1 MFGSLSWWP
10 GVAGRGRP
18 QGCGV
23 YFTKEE
29 TGSAFEYFAWAR
41 IRIIRAC
48 LKDPCPCW
56 SSLERINLF
65 ETKGQVLTFWRLHCV
80 SFVCMVL
87 TGFFLWNNSFPYYT
101 SLHVINVHLPCSVFK
116 SWLLRAVAN
125 FSFVPLFSNWIIV
138 DLQCCVSCR
147 YKRSKWFSYT
157 HTYINLLFFSF
168 FSVSSYYKI
177 LSGVPCTVTVGPCWM
192 SVLNIVVCICWS

>member
-1 MFGSLSWWP
+1 MDSGCWQWIISAFSCFCCHFILRPSRTVFCSLSWWP
-10 GVAGRGRP
+10 GVAGRGKPRE
-18 QGCGV
+18 CGV

-29 TGSAFEYFAWAR
+29 TGSAFENLAWAR
-41 IRIIRAC
+41 IRMIRSC

-65 ETKGQVLTFWRLHCV
+65 ETRGQVLSFWRLHCV

-101 SLHVINVHLPCSVFK
+101 SLHVIKAHLPCSVFK

-125 FSFVPLFSNWIIV
+125 FSFVPLFFNWIV
-138 DLQCCVSCR
+138 DLQCCVSSRCNR
-147 YKRSKWFSYT
+147 CKWFSYT
-157 HTYINLLFFSF
+157 HTRI
-168 FSVSSYYKI
+168 
-177 LSGVPCTVTVGPCWM
+177 
-192 SVLNIVVCICWS
+192 